1 MQDRVRLL
9 GVLVD
14 AVSTDAASDAAIK
27 YIEEENTRVVY
38 LVNSETLILLEKND
52 EGKALLGA
60 CDMVLPGTVS
70 VSTGIDDVLGL
81 KRDPFFLE
89 SYFDNIF
96 EYAVANGK
104 EMQLIAGSEE
114 QFQSVKENI
123 HEKWSYLT
131 LSGAYFTEQEPS
143 YEHIVNEI
151 NSIAPDILILAL
163 NESIQRQLLKEY
175 RNQMNA
181 GLMIFTGNILYNKA
195 VSEAKL
201 PETVEK
207 LRIGNLYKWLRK
219 DSSGKNFFNN
229 IRMKFR
235 LLRDK

>member
-1 MQDRVRLL
+1 
-9 GVLVD
+9 
-14 AVSTDAASDAAIK
+14 
-27 YIEEENTRVVY
+27 
-38 LVNSETLILLEKND
+38 
-52 EGKALLGA
+52 
-60 CDMVLPGTVS
+60 
-70 VSTGIDDVLGL
+70 
-81 KRDPFFLE
+81 
-89 SYFDNIF
+89 
-96 EYAVANGK
+96 
-104 EMQLIAGSEE
+104 MQLIAGSEE

-163 NESIQRQLLKEY
+163 NESIQLQLLKEY

>member
-96 EYAVANGK
+96 E
-104 EMQLIAGSEE
+104 
-114 QFQSVKENI
+114 
-123 HEKWSYLT
+123 
-131 LSGAYFTEQEPS
+131 
-143 YEHIVNEI
+143 
-151 NSIAPDILILAL
+151 
-163 NESIQRQLLKEY
+163 
-175 RNQMNA
+175 
-181 GLMIFTGNILYNKA
+181 
-195 VSEAKL
+195 
-201 PETVEK
+201 
-207 LRIGNLYKWLRK
+207 
-219 DSSGKNFFNN
+219 
-229 IRMKFR
+229 
-235 LLRDK
+235 